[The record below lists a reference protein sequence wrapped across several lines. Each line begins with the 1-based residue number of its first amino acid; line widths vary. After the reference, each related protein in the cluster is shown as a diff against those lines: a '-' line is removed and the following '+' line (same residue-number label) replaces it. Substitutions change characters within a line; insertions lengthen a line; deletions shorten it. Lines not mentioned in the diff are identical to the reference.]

1 MAETTSVVVSSY
13 NQPRALHLALE
24 GLQRQSRPPGE
35 ILIADD
41 GSEDDTRLLVESFRA
56 KTTIPVRFVTQE
68 HRGFGKARALNSAVR
83 VARGAT
89 VAFLDGDC
97 IPHRD
102 WLDAHGTILGSRGGY
117 SVGGYVRLTLS
128 QAEAIEAG
136 RVEADTFLDPTLRRR
151 FRWFHRLQN
160 VYIWLRKRKKP
171 KIKGGNWAATMEALR
186 EVNGFDERFDGY
198 GRSDTDIRNRL
209 NAAGVRASSAWGQA
223 FVFHCPHSMDPRRVE
238 ASATRRVPDWDIHGE
253 GRARPRCERG
263 LIDTSRKL
271 PRLGVDGADRG

>member
-13 NQPRALHLALE
+13 NQPRALRLALE
-24 GLQRQSRPPGE
+24 GLLRQGRRPGE
-35 ILIADD
+35 ILVADD
-41 GSEDDTRLLVESFRA
+41 GSEDDTRLLVESFRG
-56 KTTIPVRFVTQE
+56 KTTLPIRFVTQE
-68 HRGFGKARALNSAVR
+68 HRGFGKARALNSALR
-83 VARGAT
+83 IASGET

-97 IPHRD
+97 IPHTD
-102 WLDAHGTILGSRGGY
+102 WLDAHSANLKTRGGY
-117 SVGGYVRLTLS
+117 SVGGYVRLTLP
-128 QAEAIEAG
+128 QAESIEAG
-136 RVEADTFLDPTLRRR
+136 RTEVDAFLDPTVRRS

-160 VYIWLRKRKKP
+160 VYIWLHKRKKP

-186 EVNGFDERFDGY
+186 QVNGFDERFDGY

-238 ASATRRVPDWDIHGE
+238 ASAKRPVPDWDIHAE

-263 LIDTSRKL
+263 LIDYSAYRT
-271 PRLGVDGADRG
+271 